1 MQCNI
6 HVNKDICISTLLPSS
21 VCCIQTC
28 PVTTVTKH
36 VPRLRL
42 YPGHSE
48 SGHTIGWLIAFFGL
62 KKPFHHY
69 LSLSLT
75 SFLSP
80 PTPSYSLCTYLHLG
94 VFQVNKSHSVW
105 FFSPQDPRGKSA
117 VVWHNREALRYSV
130 DLPVVLFSYLTYPSV
145 RLLRKWI
152 ATQHFVVI
160 SIHGGLGHAP

>member
-1 MQCNI
+1 MHCNI
-6 HVNKDICISTLLPSS
+6 HVNVDICISTLLPSS
-21 VCCIQTC
+21 VCCNQMC
-28 PVTTVTKH
+28 PVTTVTKD

-80 PTPSYSLCTYLHLG
+80 PTPSYSLCTYLHLD
-94 VFQVNKSHSVW
+94 VSQVNKSHSVV
-105 FFSPQDPRGKSA
+105 FFPRPQGEKCCCLAPQRGVEVFCWLASCLLFISTLSFCLVAKEVNCSPII
-117 VVWHNREALRYSV
+117 L
-130 DLPVVLFSYLTYPSV
+130 
-145 RLLRKWI
+145 
-152 ATQHFVVI
+152 
-160 SIHGGLGHAP
+160 